1 MESTAA
7 LVTGRQYCT
16 FRLDEHYFAADVG
29 DVQEVFLLHE
39 ITRVPLADPTIRGLI
54 NLRGQIITAIDLRT
68 RLGLPPMEEDKTPTC
83 IVIRTDRE
91 SVCLLVDRIGDVLS
105 PPAETFEEAPE
116 NLSGPIRDA
125 IHGVCKLDDEIL
137 LILKTEVVVEKAAA

>member
-1 MESTAA
+1 MAVPVQFCS
-7 LVTGRQYCT
+7 
-16 FRLDEHYFAADVG
+16 FHVG
-29 DVQEVFLLHE
+29 DLFLGVELLRVQEVNRLQDV
-39 ITRVPLADPTIRGLI
+39 TVVPLAPHVVSGLI